1 MFCSAPGWRAL
12 AKTVIVKN
20 NPQGSYS
27 MLLNIGLGTLL
38 VLLTTA
44 IHAQGMLFLMRMKR
58 MQARDLHRYPNRRKI
73 FLVGTVIIFLLFI
86 SVAEMALW
94 ALAYLKIGAIEGM
107 EAALYFSMVTFT
119 TLGYGDITL
128 NEQWRLISSFEAATG
143 IIMFGW
149 TTALV
154 ITTVQRMFFSDN
166 RDDSHNN

>member
-1 MFCSAPGWRAL
+1 
-12 AKTVIVKN
+12 
-20 NPQGSYS
+20 

-44 IHAQGMLFLMRMKR
+44 IHAQGMLFLLRMKR
-58 MQARDLHRYPNRRKI
+58 MGARDLHRYPNRKKI
-73 FLVGTVIIFLLFI
+73 FLVGTVIILLLLI
-86 SVAEMALW
+86 AVVEMALW
-94 ALAYLKIGAIEGM
+94 AFAYLKIGAIEGM

-128 NEQWRLISSFEAATG
+128 GEQWRLIASFEAATG

-154 ITTVQRMFFSDN
+154 VATVQRVYFSDHS
-166 RDDSHNN
+166 DDSNKID